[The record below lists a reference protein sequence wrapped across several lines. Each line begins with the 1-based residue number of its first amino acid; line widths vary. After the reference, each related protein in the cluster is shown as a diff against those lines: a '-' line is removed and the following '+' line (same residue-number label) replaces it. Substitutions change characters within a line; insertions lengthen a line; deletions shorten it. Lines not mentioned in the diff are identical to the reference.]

1 MNMEHAG
8 VYDVIITDAFGQ
20 TLGSQPATVEIGLA
34 PAITQ
39 QPLDINATMGSTV
52 LFSMEANGTQ
62 PLTYQWQKRDSNSS
76 VFVDIPGA
84 QAPALSFTGVDLN
97 RIGAYRATVTNPYG
111 QATTQF
117 AQLNVGQAPVI
128 TKDVHDLFAAEG
140 STTGWTVEVNGTA
153 PFTYRWRKD
162 NQDLEGTDGPTL
174 TINDVN
180 ASHWGIYEVFVSNA
194 YGTVRSAQPALL
206 LVGQAPVIT
215 QQPTTLYAARDTN
228 ASFTMSASGSPDLN
242 YQWYRNGTLLP
253 DGNGTNYLLNQ
264 VQPHQVGEYHAVVS
278 NHYGNATSQI
288 ANLHVGDAPLIN
300 IAPTDV
306 IAAIGSATQLSVD
319 ANGTGPLAYQW
330 HKNGNN
336 VTDANGTVLAF
347 PNVQNSDEGVYEV
360 TVSSPYGSVRSG
372 PANLQIGR
380 APQFT
385 TQPLDHNASIG
396 SNLTLSVD
404 ANGSGPLTFEWFK
417 GTQPLPDANGSK
429 TLTINNVSA
438 NDAGNY
444 KVHVA
449 NEYGSID
456 SRVALI
462 AVGYAPVLTR
472 DLTPDQFIV
481 AGTAINLS
489 VDVNG
494 SAPLTYAWTHDG
506 NSITEANGS
515 THTIA
520 SAALN
525 HAGVYQVNVSNP
537 FGQVAGQPV
546 SINVGYPPVY
556 LTELTDQNATTGDNI
571 TFTADVNGTAPI
583 TFQWYRETAP
593 ISSATNQIYQIPNAT
608 SQNNGRY
615 WVKASNLYG
624 IQDSRQARLDVGGPP
639 VIIVQPDANK
649 TATGS
654 TLTLSVEVSGSE
666 PLTYQWYHNNGAL
679 SGATEKTLIINDVN
693 GSHNGAYFVRVSNS
707 RGVAESQVVEILVG
721 DAPKIAEQPVSKKT
735 VKDQATFLSVKISNP
750 EGANAN
756 WTKDGIAV
764 TNSDAF
770 GIIEYSADYSTNKRK
785 WFKTTGGGWCF
796 LTPEGKLARRSV
808 AADWNATLWSTPQAL
823 IGHQI
828 LFIRRANNEAAGIYK
843 AVVQNTFGSTPS
855 ATATLEVE
863 SPPTITQHPQSLSIA
878 KDGNA
883 TFNVTASGTNITYQW
898 QKDGVSLAGET
909 NSTLT
914 IQDANGSDSGQ
925 YSVAVSNEHGSVI
938 SQPATLVV
946 QVPPVIVLQPTGQE
960 AVKGNNV
967 KLTVRGQGGENL
979 IYTWKKNG
987 VDQGHGIQI
996 TEHLQQ
1002 FDSIHR
1008 KWLKNAQGNWC
1019 FINPQGQLFQN
1030 GKPYHV
1036 GVEFWTN
1043 PAGLIGPNM
1052 LILNNVSAA
1061 EAGSYVCV
1069 VSNQFG
1075 SLTSQTAVVNV
1086 HAPPV
1091 ITAQPVSVLI
1101 DLNSTATF
1109 TVQTGGVGLSY
1120 QWFKDGLTISNETN
1134 STLTIH
1140 NANTSNMGEY
1150 RCRVSNNYGAITSE
1164 KATLALRIPPVF
1176 TGQPADVNGTN
1187 GQNKWLR
1194 VKVSSPLAVTYQWQK
1209 DSANLPASSSVTLAM
1224 YVSAHD
1230 SAKRKW
1236 LRDDSGRWGFI
1247 TPEGVCRMGGK
1258 TIHLGTDA
1266 WNNPANWLGWNYLP
1280 LNSMNSS
1287 HAGNYKCVATSSF
1300 GSATSDEITVNV
1312 TSPPHITKQP
1322 EDISVVKGNSATF
1335 TLEASGTGMTFQW
1348 RKDGTLISGAT
1359 TSSYTIADSNSS
1371 DAGTYTC
1378 TITNTHGSTVSRT
1391 ATLVV
1396 IAPPTFVQHPV
1407 DTNGT
1412 ANQPV
1417 TLFSRATGS
1426 GTVNYSWEYSSNDGN
1441 YTAVAIG
1448 ETFVIQQL
1456 APQYNTTHR
1465 KWFKDNLGGWGYI
1478 TPQGNLYRRG
1488 RLSSIGVQ
1496 FWNTP
1501 EQLTNL
1507 AVLTLPAPTS
1517 ANTGYYRAKASNE
1530 SGTTASGSKLLTI
1543 Q

>member
-1 MNMEHAG
+1 ME
-8 VYDVIITDAFGQ
+8 
-20 TLGSQPATVEIGLA
+20 
-34 PAITQ
+34 
-39 QPLDINATMGSTV
+39 
-52 LFSMEANGTQ
+52 
-62 PLTYQWQKRDSNSS
+62 
-76 VFVDIPGA
+76 
-84 QAPALSFTGVDLN
+84 
-97 RIGAYRATVTNPYG
+97 
-111 QATTQF
+111 
-117 AQLNVGQAPVI
+117 
-128 TKDVHDLFAAEG
+128 
-140 STTGWTVEVNGTA
+140 
-153 PFTYRWRKD
+153 
-162 NQDLEGTDGPTL
+162 
-174 TINDVN
+174 
-180 ASHWGIYEVFVSNA
+180 
-194 YGTVRSAQPALL
+194 
-206 LVGQAPVIT
+206 
-215 QQPTTLYAARDTN
+215 
-228 ASFTMSASGSPDLN
+228 
-242 YQWYRNGTLLP
+242 
-253 DGNGTNYLLNQ
+253 
-264 VQPHQVGEYHAVVS
+264 
-278 NHYGNATSQI
+278 
-288 ANLHVGDAPLIN
+288 
-300 IAPTDV
+300 
-306 IAAIGSATQLSVD
+306 
-319 ANGTGPLAYQW
+319 
-330 HKNGNN
+330 
-336 VTDANGTVLAF
+336 
-347 PNVQNSDEGVYEV
+347 
-360 TVSSPYGSVRSG
+360 
-372 PANLQIGR
+372 
-380 APQFT
+380 
-385 TQPLDHNASIG
+385 
-396 SNLTLSVD
+396 
-404 ANGSGPLTFEWFK
+404 
-417 GTQPLPDANGSK
+417 
-429 TLTINNVSA
+429 
-438 NDAGNY
+438 
-444 KVHVA
+444 
-449 NEYGSID
+449 
-456 SRVALI
+456 
-462 AVGYAPVLTR
+462 
-472 DLTPDQFIV
+472 
-481 AGTAINLS
+481 
-489 VDVNG
+489 VNG

-537 FGQVAGQPV
+537 FGQITGQPV
-546 SINVGYPPVY
+546 SINVGYPPVFN
-556 LTELTDQNATTGDNI
+556 TELADQNATTGDNI

-624 IQDSRQARLDVGGPP
+624 TQDSRQAQLDVGGPP

-679 SGATEKTLIINDVN
+679 TGATEKTLIITDVN
-693 GSHNGAYFVRVSNS
+693 GSHNGAYFVRASNS
-707 RGVAESQVVEILVG
+707 RGVAESQVVQILVG
-721 DAPKIAEQPVSKKT
+721 DAPKITEQPVSTKAL
-735 VKDQATFLSVKISNP
+735 KDQAALFSVKISNP
-750 EGANAN
+750 EGASAN
-756 WTKDGIAV
+756 WTKDDVPV

-770 GIIEYSADYSTNKRK
+770 GITEYSIDYSTSTRK
-785 WFKTTGGGWCF
+785 WFKTSDGGWCF
-796 LTPEGKLARRSV
+796 LTPEGKLVRRSV
-808 AADWNATLWSTPQAL
+808 SADWNASLWSTPQAL

-828 LFIRRANNEAAGIYK
+828 LFIRRANNEAAGTYK
-843 AVVQNTFGSTPS
+843 AVVQNTIGSTPS

-883 TFNVTASGTNITYQW
+883 TFNVAASGTNITYQW

-960 AVKGNNV
+960 AVKGNNI

-1030 GKPYHV
+1030 GKPYHF

-1109 TVQTGGVGLSY
+1109 TVQTGGVGLNY

-1140 NANTSNMGEY
+1140 NASTSNMGEY

-1176 TGQPADVNGTN
+1176 TGQPVDVNGTN

-1209 DSANLPASSSVTLAM
+1209 DSANLPASSSVTLAV

-1322 EDISVVKGNSATF
+1322 EDVSVVKGNSATF

-1359 TSSYTIADSNSS
+1359 TSSYTITDSNSS

-1396 IAPPTFVQHPV
+1396 IAPPTFVQQPV

-1441 YTAVAIG
+1441 YTAVTIG

-1507 AVLTLPAPTS
+1507 AVLTLAAPTS